1 MSMLRR
7 KKEKKI
13 MVLPAIALAF
23 TLMLSVKVYAQ
34 GKEPIIVNPSS
45 APATQ
50 KELQEMVAAV
60 TEDFYQDPKLKQEL
74 ENEIQ
79 VCTEVIPSNEYGA
92 REWTF
97 SVLTHGGKSMK
108 FFTKTIGEP
117 APNGRYPLYIL
128 LHGGGQGPSE
138 SNNDAW
144 LTTSFYYRDAISSGI
159 IASCRGITDTWDL
172 HFQEDSYPLYE
183 RLIEAMIVN
192 YGADPDRVYLFG
204 TSAGGDGVYQ
214 ITPRLADR
222 FAAANMSA
230 GHPNNVSLLNL
241 SGCSFCQQAG
251 IRDYYSEDA
260 MRCVKVAEYE
270 KIFSDHRNKYGFGY
284 EHKTYIHIPDGH
296 TFYDA
301 FDETCSVL
309 KEPALFADR
318 AIESDALNHFL
329 DVVDACGMERDVI
342 NLSYYYDESNEI
354 FDNGIKDVVTNILGL
369 ETVDANTDAFRYLSQ
384 STRSAAP
391 EKFVWDLTTRSPKPV
406 KNSFYW
412 LEAAPSVNKGI
423 ITASFDKATN
433 TITIMPDADVNGDFA
448 ILFHPDLV
456 DVTRPVTVKTP
467 EVTRSVLVNPS
478 DDFLRTSI
486 YECGDPKLGCV
497 GKIMYSEL
505 LTQDVIITV
514 PEKCT
519 VTQGKEK
526 ALKVTATPKDVPVKW
541 KSSDKKIASVDKNG
555 VVKGLIKGTATITAT
570 ITVDGKDYSA
580 SCKVTVVSADK
591 PSSED
596 SESDHTHNF
605 IWETIDATEDT
616 DGELRYQCEGCGE
629 IQTRVPLTAYNVFN
643 QNATEKIRSA
653 KKDATVKIETSK
665 WISFHKMVMEA
676 LAERPDVTLEI
687 SFLDEGHKGKRCTVV
702 IPKGTDAI
710 SLVDKNG
717 FTGFLYLGE
726 QFGMKTD

>member
-7 KKEKKI
+7 KKEKEI
-13 MVLPAIALAF
+13 MVLPAIALAI
-23 TLMLSVKVYAQ
+23 TLMLSVTVCA
-34 GKEPIIVNPSS
+34 KEKEAIVVNPSS
-45 APATQ
+45 APATK
-50 KELQEMVAAV
+50 KELQEMVAAA
-60 TEDFYQDPKLKQEL
+60 TENFYQDPKLKQEL
-74 ENEIQ
+74 EKEITI
-79 VCTEVIPSNEYGA
+79 CNEVIPSISFEPIE
-92 REWTF
+92 REF
-97 SVLTHGGKSMK
+97 RVLTHGGRSMK
-108 FFTKTIGEP
+108 FFMKIVGDP
-117 APNGRYPLYIL
+117 APNGKYPLYIL
-128 LHGGGQGPSE
+128 LHGGGQAPPEENNE
-138 SNNDAW
+138 SW
-144 LTTSFYYRDAISSGI
+144 LDTSLYYPDCISSGI
-159 IASCRGITDTWDL
+159 CVSCRGITDTWDL

-183 RLIEAMIVN
+183 RLIEAMIIN
-192 YGADPDRVYLFG
+192 YGADPDRVYLYG
-204 TSAGGDGVYQ
+204 SSAGGDGVYQ

-230 GHPNNVSLLNL
+230 GHPNDVSLLNL
-241 SGCSFCQQAG
+241 SGCAFCQQAG
-251 IRDYYSEDA
+251 IFDYLSEDA

-270 KIFSDHRNKYGFGY
+270 KILSDYRKKYGFGY
-284 EHKTYIHIPDGH
+284 EHKTLIHVPYGH
-296 TFYDA
+296 SFYD
-301 FDETCSVL
+301 FDDMSGSVL

-318 AIESDALNHFL
+318 AIESDALNKFL
-329 DVVDACGMERDVI
+329 DVLEDCGMERDVTV
-342 NLSYYYDESNEI
+342 LSYYFEENEK

-369 ETVDANTDAFRYLSQ
+369 DTEDANTNAFRYLAQ
-384 STRSAAP
+384 HTRCAAP
-391 EKFVWDLTTRSPKPV
+391 ENIIWDLSTRSPKPV

-433 TITIMPDADVNGDFA
+433 TITVKPDADVNGDFA

-456 DVTRPVTVKTP
+456 DVTKPVTIKTP

-497 GKIMYSEL
+497 GKVMYSEL
-505 LTQDVIITV
+505 LSKDVIITV

-526 ALKVTATPKDVPVKW
+526 ALKITTDPKDVPVKW
-541 KSSDKKIASVDKNG
+541 KSSDKKVASVDKNG
-555 VVKGLIKGTATITAT
+555 VVKGLKKGTATITAT

-580 SCKVTVVSADK
+580 SCKVTVAPANK

-596 SESDHTHNF
+596 TGSDHTHNF
-605 IWETIDATEDT
+605 IWETIEATEDA
-616 DGELRYQCEGCGE
+616 DGELRYQCESCGE

-643 QNATEKIRSA
+643 QNAAEKIRSA

-676 LAERPDVTLEI
+676 LAERPDVALEI